1 MNMTNPRQVV
11 QLSSMYILFCRGQ
24 NWRVQIQNLR
34 CTHSN
39 VFSDL
44 LYFQKHT
51 VASSA
56 VDIRYRASPL
66 ARGQNYKQKIHIST
80 VNNKDMRGQ
89 L

>member
-1 MNMTNPRQVV
+1 MFSILLDHIIRYFQACHMDKYQKAKITNI
-11 QLSSMYILFCRGQ
+11 QLHEYEQ
-24 NWRVQIQNLR
+24 W
-34 CTHSN
+34 THSN

-66 ARGQNYKQKIHIST
+66 ARGQNYKQKKPIRT
-80 VNNKDMRGQ
+80 